1 MEQTTIERTCDA
13 NETPARD
20 LRRRRAREIAE
31 QIVTRSDWLAR
42 EDRFIL
48 KAVYEDGKSVT
59 DIATLR
65 GDNPRTL
72 QRRVRKL
79 VKRVLSQKFAF
90 VAAHKSCWSPTRRRV
105 AEACV
110 LQGLSLRRATAI
122 LKLTHH
128 TVRRNYE
135 AINDLYEA
143 AVGAHASR
151 HSPVGSHS

>member
-1 MEQTTIERTCDA
+1 MEQTTAERSWG
-13 NETPARD
+13 NEESPARD
-20 LRRRRAREIAE
+20 LRRRRARDIAE
-31 QIVTRSDWLAR
+31 QIVRRSDWLSR

-65 GDNPRTL
+65 GDDPRRL

-79 VKRVLSQKFAF
+79 VERVLSQKFAF
-90 VAAHKSCWSPTRRRV
+90 VAAHKSAWTPTRRRV

-110 LQGLSLRRATAI
+110 LQGLSLRRATAS

-128 TVRRNYE
+128 TVRRNYD
-135 AINDLYEA
+135 AVNALYEA
-143 AVGAHASR
+143 AMGPPKPNVRLWGPLS
-151 HSPVGSHS
+151 